1 MQSEATSALV
11 STAAAALVPL
21 VRLVMRLALRRRS
34 RRRRKRQ
41 LEHLKVMLRTAEIK
55 AAGGWPSAAWHIACE
70 VSVGVVEGVV
80 SGDVEAS
87 VAKALHAARLD
98 APRVAVAVFRSAGCY
113 VEALRAATSSK
124 RRLFAA
130 MHATV
135 ALYRLSLFQEL
146 CASTYGLASYRG
158 APLAT
163 GALATPRAVRV
174 FHETACAMRV
184 TCAVCVLMHHEGGMV
199 VLSVAPE
206 TGLSGLVVGAAIDRS
221 SLTAMRSWVSN
232 ECVGER
238 ATIRVAGTEVVVFA
252 LYADEEQLVAV
263 DADERHISTLHA
275 VFLAEHTVAV
285 RVERGG
291 VVAEAH
297 TQRAAHAHGAVGM
310 ELEAALQNGKWL
322 GEPCVSRAFDVGG
335 AARVVLVTLC
345 RAAWV

>member
-34 RRRRKRQ
+34 RKRRKKQ
-41 LEHLKVMLRTAEIK
+41 LEHLKVMLRTAEVK
-55 AAGGWPSAAWHIACE
+55 AAGWPNAAWHIACE

-80 SGDVEAS
+80 SGDVEAA
-87 VAKALHAARLD
+87 VARALHAARLD

-135 ALYRLSLFQEL
+135 ALYRLSLFHEL

-163 GALATPRAVRV
+163 GQLATPRAVRV
-174 FHETACAMRV
+174 FYETACAMRV
-184 TCAVCVLMHHEGGMV
+184 PCAVFVLMHHEGGLV
-199 VLSVAPE
+199 VLSVTPE
-206 TGLSGLVVGAAIDRS
+206 TALVVGAAIDRS
-221 SLTAMRSWVSN
+221 AFTDMRSWVSN

-238 ATIRVAGTEVVVFA
+238 ATIRAAGTEVVVFA

-263 DADERHISTLHA
+263 DADERHLAALHA
-275 VFLAEHTVAV
+275 LFLAEHTVAL

-310 ELEAALQNGKWL
+310 ELEAALRDGKWL

-335 AARVVLVTLC
+335 SARVVLLSLC

>member
-34 RRRRKRQ
+34 RRRRKKQ
-41 LEHLKVMLRTAEIK
+41 LEHLRLMLRAPELK
-55 AAGGWPSAAWHIACE
+55 PAGGWQSAAWNIACE
-70 VSVGVVEGVV
+70 ASVGVVEGVV

-87 VAKALHAARLD
+87 VARAIHASRLD
-98 APRVAVAVFRSAGCY
+98 APRVAMAVLRSAGCY
-113 VEALRAATSSK
+113 VEALRSATSSK

-130 MHATV
+130 LHATV
-135 ALYRLSLFQEL
+135 ALYRLALFQEL
-146 CASTYGLASYRG
+146 CASTYGLVSYRG
-158 APLAT
+158 VQLAT
-163 GALATPRAVRV
+163 GPIATARAVRV

-184 TCAVCVLMHHEGGMV
+184 PCAVCVLMHREGGLV
-199 VLSVAPE
+199 VLSVTPE
-206 TGLSGLVVGAAIDRS
+206 TALCGLVVGAAIDRS
-221 SLTAMRSWVSN
+221 ALTAMRSWVTN

-238 ATIRVAGTEVVVFA
+238 ATIRVAGNEVAVFA

-263 DADERHISTLHA
+263 DAEERHFATLHA
-275 VFLAEHTVAV
+275 IFLAEHTVAV

-291 VVAEAH
+291 VVTETH
-297 TQRAAHAHGAVGM
+297 TARASHAHGVVGM
-310 ELEAALQNGKWL
+310 DLETALQNGHWL